1 MQQLIRFKKDEA
13 RNVVSQAL
21 NLKLPFDEIDL
32 MEENLEVELIRRQL
46 VMPRIQLF
54 IFVTP
59 TLAFFR
65 RCDLLFPPWLG
76 FCLLFCLLFL
86 LCISSHSIM
95 RIASASFS

>member
-46 VMPRIQLF
+46 GLEHVR
-54 IFVTP
+54 
-59 TLAFFR
+59 
-65 RCDLLFPPWLG
+65 
-76 FCLLFCLLFL
+76 
-86 LCISSHSIM
+86 SS
-95 RIASASFS
+95 